1 MINRAVWAAGAFIA
15 GKLSERDGKG
25 KPRWTIQEILNG
37 QAAARRATNAA
48 ARAKGMFGHLLG
60 ERR

>member
-15 GKLSERDGKG
+15 GKLRERDKRG
-25 KPRWTIQEILNG
+25 KPRWTLEEILAG
-37 QAAARRATNAA
+37 KARERPMNAA
-48 ARAKGMFGHLLG
+48 ARAQAIFGHAMG